1 MLDEYDKI
9 ISKDASCY
17 IQEMCNAYGNSGNS
31 ITNYPLIEYLMS
43 SVLLRLTGFMEQ
55 KLDTLQL
62 ILCDQDEDFRYQL
75 LRKSN
80 KLSSSYEVIASIY
93 SSFQNIISSQEKNLK
108 TLMPAKFSPS
118 LFENTTCIYQA
129 YDKIY
134 NIFKDSSIV
143 NPLKRSFNDFC
154 NLNNYFIDL
163 DSQIQN
169 IINELKNPALSKEE
183 RKIKG
188 DEIKKLTR
196 LNKKNKKSSFLS
208 AENFIS
214 IYNRTIKF
222 RHSIAHNINSIKKD
236 LPSISF
242 IKDAQFQYENY
253 FIRFMIVLCVDE
265 IIRTMYEHYRKIKFK
280 YLL

>member
-108 TLMPAKFSPS
+108 ILMPAKFSPS

-143 NPLKRSFNDFC
+143 NPLKRSFNDF
-154 NLNNYFIDL
+154 
-163 DSQIQN
+163 
-169 IINELKNPALSKEE
+169 
-183 RKIKG
+183 
-188 DEIKKLTR
+188 
-196 LNKKNKKSSFLS
+196 
-208 AENFIS
+208 
-214 IYNRTIKF
+214 
-222 RHSIAHNINSIKKD
+222 
-236 LPSISF
+236 
-242 IKDAQFQYENY
+242 
-253 FIRFMIVLCVDE
+253 
-265 IIRTMYEHYRKIKFK
+265 
-280 YLL
+280 